1 VHDDQAS
8 ELFQHVRRLLLNASP
23 EELDRWS
30 GDAEEGWAFV
40 LALLAGGR
48 RALRK
53 QVCSAVA
60 KLASSRT
67 WKRALRSSRLR
78 AQVDALPADA
88 KKMFEE
94 AVQGAASSTQPAQ
107 PVPLP
112 VAVRAPVAPA
122 AAAARPAAPARWA
135 EGVPDDIQ
143 ARFRDFSEQP
153 RATIGDDP
161 EMDPE
166 LSERLRVRSENVVR
180 QFHEVVLEVMQYD
193 GPRSAERA
201 PGSLFVGLRH
211 IVLHIR
217 ALNAMK
223 ALENE
228 REHADTVVAYLVH
241 IAATETVKRRQVF
254 EVMRILQM
262 DPVWAEALRKAQ
274 RFLSPDQ
281 LDDMPDDFLQ
291 LIGAH
296 TDPSDTPPIL
306 RCWASVDG
314 DPALAMAPALLALAI
329 MILILCLRL
338 VLPGGYGPSL
348 RLTAG
353 FCALWPLPALLD
365 LFSVV
370 CSRSM
375 ALVVRLMENPAA
387 ELAALDEAAR
397 DGEQDVARP
406 RRVLMASVEHD
417 IIWDESNPKDCRC
430 KAVAGGLGKVAG
442 MMAHFHPGFFTSV
455 HPCLP
460 GQSYEFADRME
471 PLYLRVD
478 GEDVQVEVRRWRPG
492 RSRTGKPREYYLLDH
507 PIFQFNRDKSNIYP
521 CPQTARSTL
530 RFWALWSQ
538 AVAVLIK
545 RTRATLFH
553 CPDFHTAM
561 AVMYL
566 EEPVPVVVVLH
577 NAEYQGIIS
586 TQQMRHR
593 EIKEFSQ
600 IFCLPEEKIRSETL
614 SEGGFN
620 MLKPVVEYVKKHQR
634 GFGICGVSKNYA
646 LEAIQKHAVFWGLP
660 LLVGIENC
668 MPEGERPPGLEN
680 DAEVFETRRACKQ
693 QIQQE
698 YGLNQDPNARIFVFL
713 GRWVKQK
720 GLDYIADVLPWVL
733 KKYSRAQ
740 FVIIGPVGDAYGS
753 YARAKL
759 TQLRDE
765 GFHKQLFV
773 YPGFMMVG
781 KELKFACDYCIMPSR
796 DEPFGYVDIEFGW
809 YGAVIVGALRGGL
822 GKLPG
827 FYFQIF
833 NADSAAHMQAGLRSA
848 ISMAMECD
856 DQTFDQMSRACRR
869 STFPVAEWQDE
880 LLHLYSS
887 ALRHSVQ
894 SGKIAN
900 ASDAGAAESR
910 RDRRGRF
917 PRSLATLLPLPE
929 QSQKRPAE
937 EFLVQESSEQ
947 EVQLR
952 VESRL
957 NQGLVSSAPALLEE
971 VEWGL
976 QMAKE
981 TDKWAVRL
989 GRPTGGA
996 ILIDW
1001 VLAAVYTSGP
1011 VVSVVL
1017 SSLGGYANTS
1027 ERASGMQSVFE
1038 ASFILLWAFASRV
1051 VKPNKLMIVGL
1062 GVRLLAIIPG
1072 MMELPVW
1079 VVAAILGFVASA
1091 DPPFAY
1097 FNFMG
1102 SAVGDVAKLSV
1113 RTGLLMALRKA
1124 AESLGSTIA
1133 EEKHMRELF
1142 KDLAVPLLLVFVFA
1156 PMFVL
1161 LHAPIP
1167 YHEFRLPV
1175 FDFRW
1180 VVRQKFLPLL
1190 FVGQMMVQFVYAIQV
1205 GVLQVR
1211 ALSPYPWY
1219 LYGVLTAVQFVC
1231 IIGCG
1236 IFAMGLPTSA
1246 IILVRA
1252 FACFSLPSV
1261 VLQAFLLMEANG
1273 AEALLTYVDGAIVWC
1288 YALDAI
1294 AAFACGAAVASTAG
1308 TRWRFATF
1316 ICAES
1321 VLGNL
1326 ARAASPCILNL
1337 AVGFEWS
1344 PDSITEAML
1353 RGSSQ
1358 RSLAAR
1364 LFDAAYVPCL
1374 LEVLVMVL
1382 ASAFLEREATGQLW
1396 TWRQRRL
1403 VRRAVRG
1410 TSPSFSAEIRYAD
1423 NSKGAVES
1431 VEVES
1436 SDGAEYRTCWG
1447 FRFKCNI
1454 GSGSGWGYRLDA
1466 SGTSD
1471 SGSASE

>member
-1 VHDDQAS
+1 
-8 ELFQHVRRLLLNASP
+8 
-23 EELDRWS
+23 
-30 GDAEEGWAFV
+30 
-40 LALLAGGR
+40 
-48 RALRK
+48 
-53 QVCSAVA
+53 
-60 KLASSRT
+60 
-67 WKRALRSSRLR
+67 
-78 AQVDALPADA
+78 
-88 KKMFEE
+88 
-94 AVQGAASSTQPAQ
+94 
-107 PVPLP
+107 
-112 VAVRAPVAPA
+112 
-122 AAAARPAAPARWA
+122 
-135 EGVPDDIQ
+135 
-143 ARFRDFSEQP
+143 
-153 RATIGDDP
+153 
-161 EMDPE
+161 
-166 LSERLRVRSENVVR
+166 
-180 QFHEVVLEVMQYD
+180 
-193 GPRSAERA
+193 
-201 PGSLFVGLRH
+201 
-211 IVLHIR
+211 
-217 ALNAMK
+217 
-223 ALENE
+223 
-228 REHADTVVAYLVH
+228 
-241 IAATETVKRRQVF
+241 
-254 EVMRILQM
+254 
-262 DPVWAEALRKAQ
+262 
-274 RFLSPDQ
+274 
-281 LDDMPDDFLQ
+281 
-291 LIGAH
+291 
-296 TDPSDTPPIL
+296 
-306 RCWASVDG
+306 
-314 DPALAMAPALLALAI
+314 
-329 MILILCLRL
+329 
-338 VLPGGYGPSL
+338 
-348 RLTAG
+348 
-353 FCALWPLPALLD
+353 
-365 LFSVV
+365 
-370 CSRSM
+370 
-375 ALVVRLMENPAA
+375 
-387 ELAALDEAAR
+387 
-397 DGEQDVARP
+397 
-406 RRVLMASVEHD
+406 MASVEHD
-417 IIWDESNPKDCRC
+417 IIWDESNPKECRC

-460 GQSYEFADRME
+460 GQKYDFAQKME

-478 GEDVQVEVRRWRPG
+478 GVDVEVEVRRWRPG
-492 RSRTGKPREYYLLDH
+492 RSRSGPPREYYLLDH

-561 AVMYL
+561 AVLYL

-586 TQQMRHR
+586 TQQMRKR
-593 EIKEFSQ
+593 EISQLSQ
-600 IFCLPEEKIRSETL
+600 IFCLAEEKIRSETL
-614 SEGGFN
+614 AEGGFT
-620 MLKPVVEYVKKHQR
+620 MLKPVVEYTKRYQS

-668 MPEGERPPGLEN
+668 MPEEERPPGLDD
-680 DAEVFETRRACKQ
+680 DAEVAETRRACKQ

-698 YGLNQDPNARIFVFL
+698 YGLNEDPDARIFVFL

-848 ISMAMECD
+848 IAMAMECD
-856 DQTFDQMSRACRR
+856 DQTFNEMSRACRR

-880 LLHLYSS
+880 LLHLYS
-887 ALRHSVQ
+887 AAIRNSVQ
-894 SGKIAN
+894 PAKTAK
-900 ASDAGAAESR
+900 ASDAGASER

-929 QSQKRPAE
+929 PSQMLPAE

-947 EVQLR
+947 EVQDR
-952 VESRL
+952 VEARL
-957 NQGLVSSAPALLEE
+957 NQGPVSSAPALLEE

-981 TDKWAVRL
+981 TDPWAVRL

-1017 SSLGGYANTS
+1017 SSLGPHSTTHT
-1027 ERASGMQSVFE
+1027 RSGEMVCVFQ
-1038 ASFILLWAFASRV
+1038 AFFIIFWTLASRV
-1051 VKPNKLMIVGL
+1051 VKPNRLMMVGL

-1072 MMELPVW
+1072 MVELPVW
-1079 VVAAILGFVASA
+1079 ASAAVLGFVASA

-1113 RTGLLMALRKA
+1113 RTGLLMSLRKA
-1124 AESLGSTIA
+1124 SESLGSTIA
-1133 EEKHMRELF
+1133 EDESMREVF
-1142 KDLAVPLLLVFVFA
+1142 KDLAVPLVLVFVVS
-1156 PMFVL
+1156 PVFVL

-1180 VVRQKFLPLL
+1180 LVRQKFLPLL
-1190 FVGQMMVQFVYAIQV
+1190 FIGEMMHQLVYAMTV
-1205 GVLQVR
+1205 GVLQIR

-1219 LYGVLTAVQFVC
+1219 LYGLLTAVQFLC
-1231 IIGCG
+1231 CLGCG
-1236 IFAMGLPTSA
+1236 VFAWGLPTSA

-1273 AEALLTYVDGAIVWC
+1273 AEELLTYVDGAIVWC

-1294 AAFACGAAVASTAG
+1294 AAFAGGAAVASTAG

-1326 ARAASPCILNL
+1326 ARAASPNILNWTT
-1337 AVGFEWS
+1337 GFTWS
-1344 PDSITEAML
+1344 SESLSEAIL

-1358 RSLAAR
+1358 RSLAAS
-1364 LFDAAYVPCL
+1364 LFDAAYGPCL
-1374 LEVLVMVL
+1374 LHVLVMVL
-1382 ASAFLEREATGQLW
+1382 ASAYLEREATGQLW

-1410 TSPSFSAEIRYAD
+1410 NSPSISAEIRYAD
-1423 NSKGAVES
+1423 TSKGAVES
-1431 VEVES
+1431 MVVEGPGDE
-1436 SDGAEYRTCWG
+1436 DYRTCFG
-1447 FRFKCNI
+1447 FRYKCNI
-1454 GSGSGWGYRLDA
+1454 GSGSGWGYRLDV
-1466 SGTSD
+1466 SDTSD
-1471 SGSASE
+1471 SDSWSG